1 MMEDTFTYEDFFDKE
16 LIRLVLSECLN
27 NGNSID
33 FIGKTGMFKDQLIA
47 KEKGFANVETEDNL
61 PNLKILLQK
70 IKTIFDFPVEFST
83 VNFQILYLPWD
94 IHCDWKPADEDQS
107 LYNLLIPL
115 QDADSRTFI
124 FDQNNA
130 GLNSK
135 HFYVY
140 KQQKEK
146 CINPIPIDIWNENL
160 DFCWP
165 EDREYLSIKEIMPYQ
180 RAGQLQGFLRH
191 YYHCSDNFPKKG
203 ASPKYFIQIIV
214 DKAGQHD
221 KKLTTALKK
230 YYAKRK

>member
-1 MMEDTFTYEDFFDKE
+1 MEDTFTYENFFDRE
-16 LIRLVLSECLN
+16 HISSVLSECMN
-27 NGNSID
+27 NGVSKD
-33 FIGKTGMFKDQLIA
+33 FINKTGMFKDQLIA
-47 KEKGFANVETEDNL
+47 KEKSFANVETEDNL

-135 HFYVY
+135 HFYAY
-140 KQQKEK
+140 KEQKQK
-146 CINPIPIDIWNENL
+146 CLNPVPVDIWNENL
-160 DFCWP
+160 NFCWP

-180 RAGQLQGFLRH
+180 RAGQLQGFLRNH
-191 YYHCSDNFPKKG
+191 YHSSDNFHLKG

-214 DKAGQHD
+214 DKAGHNNQKF
-221 KKLTTALKK
+221 KKSLKK